1 MFSNWPII
9 NRAYEIL
16 SKHFGTA
23 GKFDFS
29 ILTVF
34 LSFLI
39 IVVTIWVS
47 RWLRHLLQKR
57 VFPKLEIDPGL
68 EYTLLR
74 LVHYLIVT
82 VGVLYALR
90 IGFDVDMTSVAVV
103 VGFLSLGIGFGL
115 QYIASDLVSGFILL
129 FERPMRIG
137 DRIKVGDVEGRV
149 QSISVRTT
157 IISTNDNLAVI
168 VPNSELVRNRFV
180 NYSYGSPEVRIAV
193 PVGVAYESDVE
204 KVKMALI
211 EAAGAVEDVSSEPA
225 PQVRLKEF
233 AESAIIFEVLVW
245 IKEPHNHQQIK
256 SKVNFEILKAFAR
269 HSIEIPSPQQ
279 DVRLRS
285 MPAGAEQGGSPLDTG
300 RGGPPLPGFRSP
312 GSGT

>member
-16 SKHFGTA
+16 SRHFGTA
-23 GKFDFS
+23 GKFNFS
-29 ILTVF
+29 ILTILLF
-34 LSFLI
+34 LLI
-39 IVVTIWVS
+39 IILTVRIS
-47 RWLRHLLQKR
+47 RRLRLVLQKR
-57 VFPKLEIDPGL
+57 VLPKLEIDAGL

-74 LVHYLIVT
+74 IIHYVIVT
-82 VGVLYALR
+82 LGVLYALK

-103 VGFLSLGIGFGL
+103 LGFLSLGIGFGL

-149 QSISVRTT
+149 ESISLRTT

-193 PVGVAYESDVE
+193 PVGVAYGSDID

-211 EAAGAVEDVSSEPA
+211 QAGRSVEEALRDPP

-233 AESAIIFEVLVW
+233 GDSAINFDLLIW
-245 IKEPHNHQQIK
+245 IREPHNHQQIR
-256 SKVNFEILKAFAR
+256 SKANFEILKAFA
-269 HSIEIPSPQQ
+269 SQGIEIPCPQR
-279 DVRLRS
+279 DLWVRSIPPGVGPDRS
-285 MPAGAEQGGSPLDTG
+285 NADTDSGS
-300 RGGPPLPGFRSP
+300 RGI
-312 GSGT
+312 T

>member
-1 MFSNWPII
+1 MFSNWPLI
-9 NRAYEIL
+9 NRAYELL
-16 SKHFGTA
+16 SRHFGTA

-29 ILTVF
+29 ALTVLCF
-34 LSFLI
+34 FLI
-39 IVVTIWVS
+39 IVITVWISKRLQV
-47 RWLRHLLQKR
+47 LLQGR
-57 VFPKLEIDPGL
+57 VFPKLEIDAGL

-74 LVHYLIVT
+74 IIHYVVVT
-82 VGVLYALR
+82 LGVLYALK

-103 VGFLSLGIGFGL
+103 LGFLSLGIGFGL

-149 QSISVRTT
+149 ESISLRTT

-193 PVGVAYESDVE
+193 PVGVAYGSDID
-204 KVKMALI
+204 KVKAALMQ
-211 EAAGAVEDVSSEPA
+211 AGAAVDEVLRQPP

-233 AESAIIFEVLVW
+233 GDSAINLDLLIW
-245 IKEPHNHQQIK
+245 IREPHNHQQIR
-256 SKVNFEILKAFAR
+256 SKASFEILKAFAS
-269 HSIEIPSPQQ
+269 HGVEIPFPQR
-279 DVRLRS
+279 DLWVRS
-285 MPAGAEQGGSPLDTG
+285 IPAAMSRDKGIGDTDQSS
-300 RGGPPLPGFRSP
+300 RG
-312 GSGT
+312 